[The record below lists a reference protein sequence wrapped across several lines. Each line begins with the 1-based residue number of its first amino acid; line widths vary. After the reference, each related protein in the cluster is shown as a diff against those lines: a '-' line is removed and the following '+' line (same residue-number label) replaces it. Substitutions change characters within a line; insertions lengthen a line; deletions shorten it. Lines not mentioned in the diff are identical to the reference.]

1 MTRRVKRGA
10 DMHYKTRAFE
20 PAVAG
25 GSSDSVAS
33 ALEAL
38 IAAEAVDGWEFV
50 ALENHSTV
58 VPGDAGCFGIGATS
72 PYPKTFAIA
81 VFRR

>member
-1 MTRRVKRGA
+1 ME
-10 DMHYKTRAFE
+10 YKTRGFE
-20 PAVAG
+20 PSAAG
-25 GSSDSVAS
+25 GSSDSIAG

-38 IAAEAVDGWEFV
+38 IAAEATDGWEFV

-58 VPGDAGCFGIGATS
+58 VPGDAGCFGIGATA
-72 PYPKTFAIA
+72 PYPKTFSIA

>member
-1 MTRRVKRGA
+1 ME
-10 DMHYKTRAFE
+10 YKTRGFE
-20 PAVAG
+20 PSAAG
-25 GSSDSVAS
+25 GSSDSVAA
-33 ALEAL
+33 ALEGL
-38 IAAEAVDGWEFV
+38 IAAEAVGGWEFL

-58 VPGDAGCFGIGATS
+58 VPGDAGCFGFGATQ

>member
-1 MTRRVKRGA
+1 MQYMTLG
-10 DMHYKTRAFE
+10 FE
-20 PAVAG
+20 PQVAG
-25 GSSDSVAS
+25 GSSESVAA
-33 ALEAL
+33 ALETM
-38 IAAEAVDGWEFV
+38 ITYQAADGWEFV

-58 VPGDAGCFGIGATS
+58 VPGDSGCFGLGATA